1 MQIVSPASTIIDT
14 EKATFIS
21 NKFLDPP
28 LLQTSRDPCLIPY
41 LDTYRTPYSSYV
53 VISMLAI
60 RAISSYYF
68 KSVFLLFNNHFRIKF
83 TCIFISVRLSSFTIL
98 KAFLTHFWQ
107 LVFAVTSSDF
117 SLWLAKEKLSLLRKL
132 LHRRIFKCTYTIF
145 YLYSFA
151 FTTFLAGYLIF
162 SKFLVLFFSN

>member
-41 LDTYRTPYSSYV
+41 LDTCRTPYSSYV
-53 VISMLAI
+53 VVSMLTI
-60 RAISSYYF
+60 RTISSYYF
-68 KSVFLLFNNHFRIKF
+68 KSVFRLFNDHFRIKF
-83 TCIFISVRLSSFTIL
+83 TCIFISVRLSFTIL

-117 SLWLAKEKLSLLRKL
+117 SLWLAKEKLSLLKKL

-151 FTTFLAGYLIF
+151 FTTFLVGHLIF